1 MSIFLILIVLNNYQ
15 YFIPSLSQ
23 KLFIVILFI
32 INMSLNMKGWARG
45 FLSRGK
51 YTNERYTH
59 MYLKASHAMGSNDD
73 DSIASLS

>member
-1 MSIFLILIVLNNYQ
+1 
-15 YFIPSLSQ
+15 
-23 KLFIVILFI
+23 
-32 INMSLNMKGWARG
+32 MSLNMKGWARG

-73 DSIASLS
+73 DSVASLS